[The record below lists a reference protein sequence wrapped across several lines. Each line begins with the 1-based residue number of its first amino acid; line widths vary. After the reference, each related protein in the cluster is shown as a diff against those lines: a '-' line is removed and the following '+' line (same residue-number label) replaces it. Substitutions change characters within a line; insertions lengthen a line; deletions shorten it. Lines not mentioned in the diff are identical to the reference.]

1 MNKKILITVFYGIF
15 LILFGDAVSADQRTY
30 LPNLNYSEQ
39 HKPVL
44 AENGMVV
51 SQDIYASDVGR
62 DILKKG
68 GNAIDAAVA
77 TGFAL
82 AVTHPQAGNIGG
94 GGFML
99 VYLAKEHRTIAIDY
113 RETAPKA
120 AFRDMLLGDD
130 GNYDEDI
137 AWYSGKSTGVPG
149 TVMGLLQAHSK
160 YGKLPRE
167 VILAPAIALASNGFS
182 MTPAL
187 YDSLAGAK
195 DRLKKDAATR
205 RFFFKS
211 DGSLYFPGQLFRQ
224 PELSK
229 TLQSIS
235 DYGTDG
241 FYKGQVAEQL
251 ITAVSENGGLM
262 TQADLDDYQV
272 VERAPVMGAYKSYTV
287 VSMPP
292 PSSGGVHII
301 QMMNILSGYDLKSMG
316 HNSADYLHVLTESMR
331 RAYADR
337 SEYLGDPDF
346 VDVPVKTLTSMAYAN
361 GLRDSIE
368 MEQASTSEGVR
379 PGVLFPESPETTHF
393 SVMDSEG
400 NAVSNTYTLNFTFG
414 NGKSVAGAGFLMN
427 NEMDDFS
434 AKPGTPNGYGLVG
447 NEANAVAPKK
457 RPLSSMTPVIVIKD
471 GRAFMVSGSPGGS
484 TIINVTMQVVMNVL
498 EFGMNPAQATAMPR
512 IHHQWLPDSVFHEP
526 GLSIDT
532 LRLLEAKGQ
541 PVVDRSFW
549 GGAATLGI
557 TQTIVR
563 GEDGVFQGAADPR
576 GHGSK
581 ASGY

>member
-1 MNKKILITVFYGIF
+1 MNKKVLITVFYGIF

-99 VYLAKEHRTIAIDY
+99 VYLAKEQRTIAIDY

-120 AFRDMLLGDD
+120 AFRDMLLDDD

-235 DYGTDG
+235 DNGTDG
-241 FYKGQVAEQL
+241 FYQGPVAELL
-251 ITAVSENGGLM
+251 IAAVSENGGLM
-262 TQADLDDYQV
+262 TQADLDGYQV
-272 VERAPVMGAYKSYTV
+272 VERAPVMGAYKGYTV

-301 QMMNILSGYDLKSMG
+301 QMMNILSGYDLKAMG

-331 RAYADR
+331 RAFADR

-379 PGVLFPESPETTHF
+379 PGVMFPESPETTHF
-393 SVMDSEG
+393 SVMDSDG

-471 GRAFMVSGSPGGS
+471 GGAFMVSGSPGGS

-541 PVVDRSFW
+541 PVVGRSFW